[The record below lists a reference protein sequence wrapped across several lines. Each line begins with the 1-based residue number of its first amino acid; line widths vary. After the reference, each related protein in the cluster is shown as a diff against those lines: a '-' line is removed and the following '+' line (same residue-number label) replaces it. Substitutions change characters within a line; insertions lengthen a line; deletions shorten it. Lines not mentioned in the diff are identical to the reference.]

1 MTAQQ
6 HSDLRELI
14 RKEVAFRI
22 VQRRR
27 LDKHEMTKRMHDD
40 MIRRS
45 ERRIFDFIEGTK

>member
-6 HSDLRELI
+6 HSDLRKLI

-22 VQRRR
+22 TQRRR
-27 LDKHEMTKRMHDD
+27 LDEHEMTKRMHDD
-40 MIRRS
+40 MIQRS